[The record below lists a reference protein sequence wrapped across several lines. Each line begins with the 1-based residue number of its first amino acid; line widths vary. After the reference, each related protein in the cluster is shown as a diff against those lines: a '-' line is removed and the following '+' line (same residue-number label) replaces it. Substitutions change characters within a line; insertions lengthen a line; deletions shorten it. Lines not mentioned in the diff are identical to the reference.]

1 MAQSGIISEF
11 EIKETVN
18 TALYNERF
26 LKKIVWHSL
35 DQTFFLFNYV
45 FLNGLIKQE
54 ILISTVYLQKLS
66 STLMVRVWKN
76 FCRF

>member
-26 LKKIVWHSL
+26 FKKIVWHSL

>member
-26 LKKIVWHSL
+26 FKKNSL
-35 DQTFFLFNYV
+35 AFLRSNVFSVQLCVFKWFDKTGNSNICSISSEIEQYFNGTRMEK
-45 FLNGLIKQE
+45 FL
-54 ILISTVYLQKLS
+54 
-66 STLMVRVWKN
+66 
-76 FCRF
+76 